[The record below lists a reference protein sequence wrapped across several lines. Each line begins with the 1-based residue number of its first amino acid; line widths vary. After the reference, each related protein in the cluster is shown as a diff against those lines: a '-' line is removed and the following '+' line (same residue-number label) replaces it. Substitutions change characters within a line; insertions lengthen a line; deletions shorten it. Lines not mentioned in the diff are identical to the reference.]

1 MGIGVSVF
9 LIAVG
14 AILTFA
20 VHATVTGVGLHTVG
34 IILMIAGAIGLL
46 VTLTIFAPR
55 RRATIVDDRVADPIG
70 PESRVTR
77 ERVVE
82 RHDVY

>member
-20 VHATVTGVGLHTVG
+20 VHAAVSGVSIPVVG
-34 IILMIAGAIGLL
+34 IILMVAGAIGLL
-46 VTLTIFAPR
+46 VTLTVFAPR
-55 RRATIVDDRVADPIG
+55 RRTSITEERAVGEPMTRDRVI
-70 PESRVTR
+70 
-77 ERVVE
+77 E

>member
-20 VHATVTGVGLHTVG
+20 LNVAVSGINLSTVG
-34 IILMIAGAIGLL
+34 VILMIVGAIGLL
-46 VTLTIFAPR
+46 WSLFVVASAR
-55 RRATIVDDRVADPIG
+55 RDGYVADPVVETRRTVVDDRRI
-70 PESRVTR
+70 
-77 ERVVE
+77 
-82 RHDVY
+82 

>member
-1 MGIGVSVF
+1 MGIGVAVF

-20 VHATVTGVGLHTVG
+20 VHASLSGISIQTVG

-46 VTLTIFAPR
+46 VTLTVFAPR
-55 RRATIVDDRVADPIG
+55 RRTSVTEEHATTTDPVTRDRVI
-70 PESRVTR
+70 
-77 ERVVE
+77 E